1 MEKDNGSEHESFLQ
15 PTKARRIFITN
26 SPILVP
32 YISMSST
39 TTEERIELSILPSAR
54 GASLSHT
61 SDVTRNPDEVPEDA
75 AYSTT
80 AIPDG
85 GYGWVVVFCCSLT
98 AFWSNGI
105 INCWG
110 VLQAALLDSSLR
122 SVPTSTVS
130 FVGSL
135 SLALSAGLGIFVIQF
150 MRWAGCRNTATVG
163 VLLMGASLVGS
174 SFCTDNVAGLFGTAG
189 LMAGLGM
196 AMVYTVSNALPVQY
210 FSGHLGLANG
220 LVKLGGGIGGCVL
233 AVALEAMYRRVG
245 IAWTFRIQGLLTIAT
260 GLPAAWM
267 QKDRVP
273 LRNVPLVDTSMFKSL
288 PFVTVFLAGAIGTFA
303 LFVPPYFLPLFARS
317 INLSPSTGAGLV
329 AAFNA
334 CNAVGRFVAG
344 PLCDKVGP
352 VNMFL
357 ITMILNAVSML
368 AIWPVSNTLGP
379 LVLFAVLN
387 GVANGSFF
395 TILPTVVASMF
406 GPGRA
411 AAAMSMA
418 VAGWSGGYLMGSP
431 IAGYLL
437 QSAGGT
443 QTGGEGLG
451 IEVYRPAIFYAG
463 GIATASALF
472 VLFARVKMAKKVI
485 KRV

>member
-1 MEKDNGSEHESFLQ
+1 M
-15 PTKARRIFITN
+15 A
-26 SPILVP
+26 
-32 YISMSST
+32 ST
-39 TTEERIELSILPSAR
+39 LTEERIELRELP
-54 GASLSHT
+54 GTDETSLTSHP
-61 SDVTRNPDEVPEDA
+61 SQRPDEVPEDA

-85 GYGWVVVFCCSLT
+85 GYGWMVVFCCSVT
-98 AFWSNGI
+98 AFWSNGV

-130 FVGSL
+130 FVGSVG
-135 SLALSAGLGIFVIQF
+135 LALSAGLGIFVIQLV
-150 MRWAGCRNTATVG
+150 RWSGSRNTAAAG
-163 VLLMGASLVGS
+163 VCLMGASLVGS
-174 SFCTDNVAGLFGTAG
+174 SFCTENVGGLFGTMG

-196 AMVYTVSNALPVQY
+196 SMVYTVSNSLPVQY

-220 LVKLGGGIGGCVL
+220 FVKLGGGIGGCVL

-267 QKDRVP
+267 QKDRVR
-273 LRNVPLVDTSMFKSL
+273 LRNIPLVDVSVFRSL
-288 PFVTVFLAGAIGTFA
+288 PFVTVFLAGAVGSFA
-303 LFVPPYFLPLFARS
+303 LFVPPYFLPLFAQS
-317 INLSPSTGAGLV
+317 IGLSSSTGAGLV

-334 CNAVGRFVAG
+334 CNAIGRFVAG
-344 PLCDKVGP
+344 PLCDKIGP

-368 AIWPVSNTLGP
+368 AIWPVSSTVGP
-379 LVLFAVLN
+379 LAVFAAIN
-387 GVANGSFF
+387 GLANGSFF
-395 TILPTVVASMF
+395 TILPTVAASMF

-411 AAAMSMA
+411 AVAISMA
-418 VAGWSGGYLMGSP
+418 VAGWTGGYLMGSP

-437 QSAGGT
+437 QAAGGN
-443 QTGGEGLG
+443 QEGAKELG
-451 IEVYRPAIFYAG
+451 VKVYRPAIFYAG
-463 GIATASALF
+463 GVATASAML
-472 VLFARVKMAKKVI
+472 VLFARVKMAKKVA
-485 KRV
+485 KKV

>member
-1 MEKDNGSEHESFLQ
+1 
-15 PTKARRIFITN
+15 
-26 SPILVP
+26 
-32 YISMSST
+32 MSGT
-39 TTEERIELSILPSAR
+39 LTEERIELTELSTADRASPIARPS
-54 GASLSHT
+54 GSLRS
-61 SDVTRNPDEVPEDA
+61 PDEVPEDA

-85 GYGWVVVFCCSLT
+85 GYGWIVVISCSIT
-98 AFWSNGI
+98 AFWSNGV

-130 FVGSL
+130 FIGSL
-135 SLALSAGLGIFVIQF
+135 GLALSAGLGIFVVQF
-150 MRWAGCRNTATVG
+150 MRWSGSRHTSMAGVC
-163 VLLMGASLVGS
+163 LMSASLISSSFYTSQVGS
-174 SFCTDNVAGLFGTAG
+174 LFGTMG
-189 LMAGLGM
+189 ILAGLGM
-196 AMVYTVSNALPVQY
+196 SMVYTVSNGLPVQY

-220 LVKLGGGIGGCVL
+220 IVKLGGGIGGCVL
-233 AVALEAMYRRVG
+233 AVAIEAMYRRVG
-245 IAWTFRIQGLLTIAT
+245 IAWTFRIQGLLTLAT

-267 QKDRVP
+267 QKDRVR
-273 LRNVPLVDTSMFKSL
+273 LRSVPLVDISMFRSL
-288 PFVTVFLAGAIGTFA
+288 PFVTIFLSGAVGSFA
-303 LFVPPYFLPLFARS
+303 LFVPPYFLPLFAQS

-334 CNAVGRFVAG
+334 CNAVGRFAAG
-344 PLCDKVGP
+344 PLCDKIGP

-357 ITMILNAVSML
+357 LSMSLNALTML

-379 LVLFAVLN
+379 LAIFAALN
-387 GVANGSFF
+387 GAANGAFF
-395 TILPTVVASMF
+395 TSLPTVVASMF

-411 AAAMSMA
+411 AVAMSMA

-437 QSAGGT
+437 QAAGGST
-443 QTGGEGLG
+443 QGGQRMG

-463 GIATASALF
+463 GVATAASLF
-472 VLFARVKMAKKVI
+472 VLLARFTMAKTLV